1 MARLQRAEIGWLG
14 ELAMDQAVVTG
25 SGGRLIPWIPMV
37 DAHGVDRAYSW
48 DGVGAPAFAQV
59 KTSGFADAE
68 GRHRWELRVGSFA
81 PYAEFSIVLALIDP
95 KSNQVGEVFWRLD
108 SSIVRRLA
116 RRAYDVRRRTEVY
129 RLEASPTHDDRLA
142 PYRCIR
148 NDLWRGFAPS
158 AGLRPPTSRQ
168 LPVL

>member
-1 MARLQRAEIGWLG
+1 
-14 ELAMDQAVVTG
+14 MDQAVVTG

-95 KSNQVGEVFWRLD
+95 KSNQVGEVFWRLE
-108 SSIVRRLA
+108 SSAVQRLA
-116 RRAYDVRRRTEVY
+116 RRAYGVSRRTEVY
-129 RLEASPTHDDRLA
+129 RLVAHPTHGGGLA
-142 PYRCIR
+142 PYSCIR
-148 NDLWRGFAPS
+148 NAVWCGF
-158 AGLRPPTSRQ
+158 
-168 LPVL
+168 